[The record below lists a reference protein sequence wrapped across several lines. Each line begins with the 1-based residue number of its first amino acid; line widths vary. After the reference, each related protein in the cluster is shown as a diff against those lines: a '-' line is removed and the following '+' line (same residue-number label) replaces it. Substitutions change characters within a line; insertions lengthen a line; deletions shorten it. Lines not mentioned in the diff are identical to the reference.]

1 MQHKFGRFEG
11 RLEDGPLISGAGR
24 YTADVRL
31 DGEVALVLLRSPVA
45 HGRIR
50 SLDVTAA
57 RQAPGVL
64 AVLTAAD
71 IPSEIRPILPNLSY
85 PAPGGGQMY
94 VPRYMPFAEDAVRYV
109 GDMIAAVVA
118 ETRDLAED
126 AVELI
131 EYDIEDLPPVIDP
144 VAAKA
149 PGAPLVWPDC
159 PDNLCF
165 RMIEGDVDDVR
176 AAIEAAPHVV
186 RERFEITRVTAA
198 PMEVRSC
205 LGVFDEAS
213 DRYTLYT
220 GTQAAHRLGDGV
232 ARIMGIDKSRIR
244 IVSQDTGGSFGM
256 KNSAYPE
263 YPVVLLASRAVGRP
277 VRWEPPRT
285 ESLLSDSHS
294 RAQTTEATLAL
305 DGDGRF
311 LALEVITSASLGAYL
326 APMTPHPMTANVGLL
341 SGVYRTPKIAATVDG
356 VFTNTQNMSPYRGAG
371 RPEAIYLIERMVD
384 VAARRL
390 GIDPVEIR
398 RRNMI
403 TPADMPYDTGF
414 VFSYDCGDFPALM
427 DEALERADWSGF
439 EARRQ
444 EAAARGRLRGIG
456 LTYAIEIAGGPQK
469 KPLPEY
475 ARVAVDSDGTVALG
489 LGSGDSGMGHRTTYA
504 TLLAERIGVEPAD
517 IRYLS
522 GDTDKVAGGM
532 GSFGS
537 RTTAAA
543 GTSMV
548 RAFDVLVEKARSR
561 AADELEVSPADLE
574 FTEGAFTIVGTD
586 RRITLPDLARQ
597 TGEAFE
603 GENFSSAD
611 DATFPNGCHVCEV
624 EVDPDTG
631 HVDILR
637 YTVVD
642 DVGTVLNQE
651 LVEGQLHGGIVQGA
665 GQALMERMVYET
677 ESGQPLTASFQDYAM
692 PRATEFPMF
701 DISCHPVPTAKTPI
715 GAKGAGEAGVVGSL
729 PALVN
734 AVVDALSPLG
744 IDHIDMPVTPDR
756 VWKAIETAR
765 AG

>member
-1 MQHKFGRFEG
+1 M
-11 RLEDGPLISGAGR
+11 
-24 YTADVRL
+24 
-31 DGEVALVLLRSPVA
+31 
-45 HGRIR
+45 
-50 SLDVTAA
+50 
-57 RQAPGVL
+57 
-64 AVLTAAD
+64 
-71 IPSEIRPILPNLSY
+71 
-85 PAPGGGQMY
+85 
-94 VPRYMPFAEDAVRYV
+94 
-109 GDMIAAVVA
+109 
-118 ETRDLAED
+118 
-126 AVELI
+126 
-131 EYDIEDLPPVIDP
+131 
-144 VAAKA
+144 
-149 PGAPLVWPDC
+149 
-159 PDNLCF
+159 
-165 RMIEGDVDDVR
+165 
-176 AAIEAAPHVV
+176 
-186 RERFEITRVTAA
+186 
-198 PMEVRSC
+198 
-205 LGVFDEAS
+205 
-213 DRYTLYT
+213 
-220 GTQAAHRLGDGV
+220 
-232 ARIMGIDKSRIR
+232 
-244 IVSQDTGGSFGM
+244 
-256 KNSAYPE
+256 
-263 YPVVLLASRAVGRP
+263 
-277 VRWEPPRT
+277 
-285 ESLLSDSHS
+285 
-294 RAQTTEATLAL
+294 
-305 DGDGRF
+305 
-311 LALEVITSASLGAYL
+311 
-326 APMTPHPMTANVGLL
+326 
-341 SGVYRTPKIAATVDG
+341 
-356 VFTNTQNMSPYRGAG
+356 
-371 RPEAIYLIERMVD
+371 
-384 VAARRL
+384 AARRL

-439 EARRQ
+439 KARRQ

-475 ARVAVDSDGTVALG
+475 ARVAVDSDGTVTLG

-586 RRITLPDLARQ
+586 RRITLPDLARK

-603 GENFSSAD
+603 GEDFSAAD

-642 DVGTVLNQE
+642 DVGTVFNQD

-665 GQALMERMVYET
+665 GQALMERMVYDP

-692 PRATEFPMF
+692 PRAGEFPLF
-701 DISCHPVPTAKTPI
+701 DVSCHPVPTSKNAL
-715 GAKGAGEAGVVGSL
+715 GAKGAGEAGVVGAL

-734 AVVDALSPLG
+734 AVIDALSPLG
-744 IDHIDMPVTPDR
+744 IDHIDMPVSPDR
-756 VWKAIETAR
+756 IWAAIRTAR
-765 AG
+765 SS